1 MQELQRAIDAAED
14 IGDQTAF
21 DTLTELRDHLWPLS
35 TRRGRKALKP
45 KLCGFTK
52 ASKQL
57 SEALQQVRH
66 DYNETGSADLSALD
80 LPGRQWH
87 RTAAALYTTMA
98 AAVGDPVMRQMAEAY
113 AAATVY
119 GRMWHAAV
127 EQAVAA
133 LEPGEELPE
142 DLSFDLESWEAEQS
156 LQVVA

>member
-1 MQELQRAIDAAED
+1 MEDLQQAIAAAED
-14 IGDQTAF
+14 IGDRTAE
-21 DTLTELRDHLWPLS
+21 DALTELRENLWPLFS
-35 TRRGRKALKP
+35 RGGRKALKP
-45 KLCGFTK
+45 KLRGFTK

-66 DYNETGSADLSALD
+66 DYNETGSTDLSALD

-87 RTAAALYTTMA
+87 RTASALYTTMA
-98 AAVGDPVMRQMAEAY
+98 AAVGDPVMRQMADAY

-142 DLSFDLESWEAEQS
+142 ALSFDLEAWEAEQG
-156 LQVVA
+156 LQIMA